1 MSKEYI
7 LEMFNDINHA
17 YNDST
22 RLNTLSRMLD
32 ELVEQTQWHRVEDE
46 LPPKGFAL
54 IGARKRPPEI
64 SEDVWDMWVCE
75 YDGEWGWQDM
85 DGYALRG
92 ITHWMPIEPP
102 NEEEQE

>member
-1 MSKEYI
+1 MSDLI
-7 LEMFNDINHA
+7 DRQAL
-17 YNDST
+17 
-22 RLNTLSRMLD
+22 LD
-32 ELVEQTQWHRVEDE
+32 EYDKAHFGPPGKARRLIEDAPAASRWHRLEDE

-102 NEEEQE
+102 EEDA